1 MYCDSVNLRSET
13 CVKDFTDFVD
23 NLRVTDDI
31 SQMLEQG
38 TRGQSVN
45 ANWVNARNNL
55 ITASVMGEIYKRKT
69 LEPDNLLKKLCGY
82 VTVPDRVKSI
92 TYGRRYESVAISQ
105 CIQKHT
111 KECGNTTVE
120 SRGLLVNPKYPFF
133 RG

>member
-1 MYCDSVNLRSET
+1 MLILIPFWNSIAQTICIVTVNLRSAT

-55 ITASVMGEIYKRKT
+55 ITASVMGEVYIRK
-69 LEPDNLLKKLCGY
+69 K
-82 VTVPDRVKSI
+82 
-92 TYGRRYESVAISQ
+92 
-105 CIQKHT
+105 IQP
-111 KECGNTTVE
+111 GNC
-120 SRGLLVNPKYPFF
+120 
-133 RG
+133 

>member
-1 MYCDSVNLRSET
+1 VLFQALRVEHANIDPFLELYRPNYMYCDSVNLRSAT

-55 ITASVMGEIYKRKT
+55 ITASVMGEVYIRKKFSLT
-69 LEPDNLLKKLCGY
+69 IVEK
-82 VTVPDRVKSI
+82 TV
-92 TYGRRYESVAISQ
+92 
-105 CIQKHT
+105 
-111 KECGNTTVE
+111 
-120 SRGLLVNPKYPFF
+120 
-133 RG
+133 